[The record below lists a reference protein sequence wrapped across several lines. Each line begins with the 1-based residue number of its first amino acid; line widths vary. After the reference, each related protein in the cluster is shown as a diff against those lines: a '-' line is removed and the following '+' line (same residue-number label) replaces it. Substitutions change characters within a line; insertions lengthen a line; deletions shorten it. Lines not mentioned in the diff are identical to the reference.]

1 MSEINRRLAHS
12 VTFVV
17 PALNEERV
25 VEDVVRETWK
35 VVDARISSYEII
47 LIDDGSTDRTGDIM
61 DRLAAELPNIRVIH
75 NQPNIGLGAC
85 YQLGVKEARLD
96 YVMMLCGDG
105 GLPASSLPPIIE
117 KIGTADIVIPWM
129 PNLKKIKSPSRYFVS
144 RSYTTLMNVISGHR
158 LHYYNGLP
166 VHRRALLKQ
175 ISITSSGF
183 GFQGEILVKLL
194 KSGRSYVEVPV
205 AGAEATNKTS
215 VFRWRNLASVTK
227 TVVKLLVHLFRFKPV
242 LVRENNQPLAQGG
255 QAVAEV
261 RRSA

>member
-1 MSEINRRLAHS
+1 MSEAERRILQS

-25 VEDVVRETWK
+25 VEGVVRDIWT
-35 VVDARISSYEII
+35 VVDARISTYEII

-61 DRLAAELPNIRVIH
+61 DRLATELPNVRVVH
-75 NQPNIGLGAC
+75 NRPNIGLGAC
-85 YQLGVKEARLD
+85 YQLGVKQARLD

-117 KIGTADIVIPWM
+117 KIGTADIVVPWM
-129 PNLKKIKSPSRYFVS
+129 PNLKKIKSPGRYFVS
-144 RSYTTLMNVISGHR
+144 RSYTTLMNVISGHH

-175 ISITSSGF
+175 ITITSSGF
-183 GFQGEILVKLL
+183 GFQGEVLVKLL
-194 KSGRSYVEVPV
+194 KSGRSYVEVAVP
-205 AGAEATNKTS
+205 GAETTNKTS

-227 TVVKLLVHLFRFKPV
+227 TVVKLLAHLFRFKPV
-242 LVRENNQPLAQGG
+242 PVRENNEPLAQNR
-255 QAVAEV
+255 QAVTEG

>member
-1 MSEINRRLAHS
+1 MSEAERRILQL

-25 VEDVVRETWK
+25 VEGVVRDIWT
-35 VVDARISSYEII
+35 VVDARISTYEII

-61 DRLAAELPNIRVIH
+61 DRLATELPNVRVVH
-75 NQPNIGLGAC
+75 NRPNIGLGAC
-85 YQLGVKEARLD
+85 YQLGVKQARLD

-117 KIGTADIVIPWM
+117 KIGTADIVVPWM
-129 PNLKKIKSPSRYFVS
+129 PNLKKIKSPGRYFVS
-144 RSYTTLMNVISGHR
+144 RSYTTLMNVISGHH

-175 ISITSSGF
+175 ITITSSGF
-183 GFQGEILVKLL
+183 GFQGEVLVKLL

-205 AGAEATNKTS
+205 PGAEATNKTS
-215 VFRWRNLASVTK
+215 VFHWKNVASVSK
-227 TVVKLLVHLFRFKPV
+227 TVVKLLAHLFRFKPV
-242 LVRENNQPLAQGG
+242 LIRESNEPPAQNRE
-255 QAVAEV
+255 AVAEV